1 MKITPIVLFLILL
14 FVLTLSIVFSSL
26 LPLNMWTSEGFVT
39 YGLNK
44 PPRSYVYIPQ
54 YSSNKSSIVKLYD
67 NLFYDTTNANLIE
80 VTGTVFNGSVN
91 VSGTGYGDIRAI
103 DGNGNAVTATSG
115 NLITNEFSITGAYV
129 MTRDGRTNGNAYTA
143 TGRTSSGQIIAV
155 DTIES
160 QVNTIA
166 SSYNNATYNTHTTS
180 GNPNQYEVLYMPWN
194 RNTYVHVIQT
204 APTTSHILSACFGDS
219 DQVMDYKI
227 YGSLGSISSTAPATD
242 NDDKNNS
249 SVIIPSYYNGNTSLY
264 QISHTVLFDIQ
275 NANLVI
281 NNNGTLKVYNRYGN
295 DQTSTYN
302 ANYQPNITN
311 VDFAPWMVPDAA
323 GNMVLYMPNYTKTMV
338 AIISLNSDQTGGK
351 FRIANL
357 VRFNQRGVDSAPS
370 AGTPASAAAAATAVS
385 AAASAADISGNR
397 DVNSDFYRMLAYWN
411 TVYSGSLRNPNDYI
425 LKTQIVPPVC
435 PTCPSCPS
443 SGACTNC
450 GGNGGAGALS
460 GQGQPIVAAGT
471 AGGTNYGSSGNF
483 YTNAN
488 ANTLGGA
495 TTLLTLGAV
504 SGAQNIASTGG
515 NVLNNAIDTTGNV
528 LTTTGS
534 GAANLLTSA
543 GSGASNLLTSAGSG
557 ATNLLRSAGSGV
569 AGVLTPQQQQQQ
581 LQYGSSYGQPQQY
594 GSSYGQP
601 QQYGSSYGQAQ
612 QPQGVQR
619 AGVQPAGAI
628 PGVDIHS
635 QYGASAS
642 RGSNFVPVTASFS
655 SFGK

>member
-1 MKITPIVLFLILL
+1 M
-14 FVLTLSIVFSSL
+14 
-26 LPLNMWTSEGFVT
+26 
-39 YGLNK
+39 
-44 PPRSYVYIPQ
+44 
-54 YSSNKSSIVKLYD
+54 
-67 NLFYDTTNANLIE
+67 
-80 VTGTVFNGSVN
+80 
-91 VSGTGYGDIRAI
+91 
-103 DGNGNAVTATSG
+103 
-115 NLITNEFSITGAYV
+115 
-129 MTRDGRTNGNAYTA
+129 
-143 TGRTSSGQIIAV
+143 
-155 DTIES
+155 
-160 QVNTIA
+160 
-166 SSYNNATYNTHTTS
+166 
-180 GNPNQYEVLYMPWN
+180 
-194 RNTYVHVIQT
+194 
-204 APTTSHILSACFGDS
+204 
-219 DQVMDYKI
+219 
-227 YGSLGSISSTAPATD
+227 
-242 NDDKNNS
+242 
-249 SVIIPSYYNGNTSLY
+249 
-264 QISHTVLFDIQ
+264 
-275 NANLVI
+275 
-281 NNNGTLKVYNRYGN
+281 
-295 DQTSTYN
+295 
-302 ANYQPNITN
+302 
-311 VDFAPWMVPDAA
+311 
-323 GNMVLYMPNYTKTMV
+323 
-338 AIISLNSDQTGGK
+338 
-351 FRIANL
+351 
-357 VRFNQRGVDSAPS
+357 
-370 AGTPASAAAAATAVS
+370 
-385 AAASAADISGNR
+385 
-397 DVNSDFYRMLAYWN
+397 NSDFYRMLAYWN

-534 GAANLLTSA
+534 GA
-543 GSGASNLLTSAGSG
+543 SNLLTSAGSG

-594 GSSYGQP
+594 GSSYGQA